1 MKRLLTSALALS
13 MLALP
18 VAQAQSAP
26 MQNMKVER
34 HDGGSQWNKKPGGPD
49 RFHAKPTPKKRDQQ
63 WKRGQRVPDWQRKQ
77 AVRDYHRHG
86 LRKPGFGQQW
96 VRVGNEYLLISI
108 FSGIIAGLIATR

>member
-1 MKRLLTSALALS
+1 MKRLVLSAVALS

-34 HDGGSQWNKKPGGPD
+34 QQTNEWNKRPGGPD
-49 RFHAKPTPKKRDQQ
+49 RFHAKPSQKKHVQH
-63 WKRGQRVPDWQRKQ
+63 WKKGQRVPDWKRKQ

-86 LRKPGFGQQW
+86 LRKPGFGRQW
-96 VRVGNEYLLISI
+96 VRVGNEYLLISL
-108 FSGIIAGLIATR
+108 FSGIIAGLIAAQ